1 MIIKTLRHH
10 GNWFRHSV
18 PYVLLDQGRA
28 TPDQFDTIYHN
39 LPSIDLPDMIQAFN
53 QNDGYRKQRARG
65 IVAYHEI
72 MSFAPEDAEHLTK
85 DALQELAQKYID
97 LRCPEALCLA
107 QAHLSDAHP
116 HVHFLIS
123 GSNYKSAKTP
133 RLDNYRFR
141 EVRTEMEAF
150 QRQLSPE
157 IGHSLVYEHWTTARK
172 QPKAHTLK
180 THAKETVLAIEQ
192 KALSGAVSMHDRH
205 QVFLDQIERHP
216 ELELYHT
223 PSGLPQGVTYLGVKV
238 RFSWM
243 GVSKDIYRD
252 PLTPSKTKSPN
263 PERSR

>member
-28 TPDQFDTIYHN
+28 APDQFDTIYHN
-39 LPSIDLPDMIQAFN
+39 LPSIELPDMIQAFN

-133 RLDNYRFR
+133 RLDNSQFR

-150 QRQLSPE
+150 QKQVTPE
-157 IGHSLVYEHWTTARK
+157 LGHSLVYEHWDKSSPSKARS
-172 QPKAHTLK
+172 LK
-180 THAKETVLAIEQ
+180 LFAKELVGGIEQ
-192 KALSGAVSMHDRH
+192 KAHAKAISLQDRH
-205 QVFLDQIERHP
+205 RAFLEGIQQHP

-252 PLTPSKTKSPN
+252 PLAPSKTKSPN